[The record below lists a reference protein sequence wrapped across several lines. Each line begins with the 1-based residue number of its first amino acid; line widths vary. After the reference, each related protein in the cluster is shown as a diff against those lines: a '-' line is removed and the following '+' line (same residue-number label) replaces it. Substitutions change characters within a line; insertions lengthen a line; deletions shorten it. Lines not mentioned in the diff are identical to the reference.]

1 MQIPSNDQDIQ
12 GLTWAG
18 GPTHHVQKQ
27 HIPGY
32 GGHVHGLQAENL
44 YGQPFAKLTAETFS
58 DNMTRGFIIDDK
70 TRLKT
75 TSGETFSH
83 PRGGT
88 VGSDT
93 LKQTAVNILRN
104 SQTHW
109 PSQSQLE
116 ELPPIDRI
124 PVSGYQGYRPV
135 YRNPVK
141 KVQQTQSGPFNATI
155 ADIQVN
161 YIVNHTEQR
170 MDLERSVPVVGYTGF
185 VQGNKAKNQYARSYH
200 NIVLESK
207 VRQDA

>member
-32 GGHVHGLQAENL
+32 CGHVHGLQAENL

-58 DNMTRGFIIDDK
+58 GDMTRGFIIDDK
-70 TRLKT
+70 TRFKT
-75 TSGETFSH
+75 TSGDTFAH

-93 LKQTAVNILRN
+93 LRQTAVNILT
-104 SQTHW
+104 QTQSNHW
-109 PSQSQLE
+109 PTQLE
-116 ELPPIDRI
+116 EIPPIDRI
-124 PVSGYQGYRPV
+124 PVSGYQGYRAT

-141 KVQQTQSGPFNATI
+141 KVQQTQSGPFNATV

-161 YIVNHTEQR
+161 YIQNHTEQR
-170 MDLERSVPVVGYTGF
+170 MDLERPVPVVGYTGF
-185 VQGNKAKNQYARSYH
+185 VQGAKAKNIYARNYH
-200 NIVLESK
+200 NIVMESK
-207 VRQDA
+207 VRQDE